1 MLINRHMDRLTSEFE
16 MFCMYITFSEKKKKK
31 KKKKNKVVVP
41 HLVILTVTCNESVSG
56 INSH

>member
-31 KKKKNKVVVP
+31 KKKNKVVVP
-41 HLVILTVTCNESVSG
+41 HLVILTVTFNESVSG